1 MVEKARKE
9 VENTIRQEGE
19 NATFETGVHGF
30 AS

>member
-9 VENTIRQEGE
+9 VENTIRQEGKMPHLKQE
-19 NATFETGVHGF
+19 SMD